1 MSSALFPDMSSALFP
16 CHVVGLVPSSA
27 CANYKKNYKKQYKM
41 NTNIPT
47 NIPTIRCSKCGHQ
60 PSNQSFVPILNHSS
74 LNHSSLNSKFVS
86 SAQLLPIPNAW
97 IHEQHHLHRSNRRP
111 ERMLLQAHHFADVRA
126 HLRRQFSSHAFS
138 EYSTQNYST
147 DNSTMLADIKAS
159 IHTQFPTKFLT
170 RNASKSLSPEI
181 LHDTETLLLIIS
193 MTAVCATIITIFC
206 CFKVCWRSKQTK
218 FLPKTCDSDI

>member
-1 MSSALFPDMSSALFP
+1 MSSALFP

-27 CANYKKNYKKQYKM
+27 CANYKKNYKQNYKS
-41 NTNIPT
+41 NT
-47 NIPTIRCSKCGHQ
+47 NIPTIRCSTCGHQ
-60 PSNQSFVPILNHSS
+60 PSNKSFVPISWNHSSWNHSSWNHSS

-97 IHEQHHLHRSNRRP
+97 IHEQHHLHRSDRRP

-206 CFKVCWRSKQTK
+206 CFKVCWRSKQK
-218 FLPKTCDSDI
+218 PFLPKTCESDI

>member
-1 MSSALFPDMSSALFP
+1 MSSALFP

-47 NIPTIRCSKCGHQ
+47 NIPTIRCSTCGHQ
-60 PSNQSFVPILNHSS
+60 PSNKSFVPISWNHSS
-74 LNHSSLNSKFVS
+74 WNHSSLNSKFVS

-97 IHEQHHLHRSNRRP
+97 IHEQHLLHRSNRRP

-138 EYSTQNYST
+138 E
-147 DNSTMLADIKAS
+147 
-159 IHTQFPTKFLT
+159 
-170 RNASKSLSPEI
+170 SP
-181 LHDTETLLLIIS
+181 LHHD
-193 MTAVCATIITIFC
+193 AN
-206 CFKVCWRSKQTK
+206 RQR
-218 FLPKTCDSDI
+218 

>member
-1 MSSALFPDMSSALFP
+1 MSSALFP

-27 CANYKKNYKKQYKM
+27 CANYKKNYKKNYRR

-47 NIPTIRCSKCGHQ
+47 NIPTIRCSTCGHQ
-60 PSNQSFVPILNHSS
+60 PSNKSFVPISWNHSSWNHSSWNHSS

-86 SAQLLPIPNAW
+86 AAQLLPIPNAW
-97 IHEQHHLHRSNRRP
+97 IHEQHLLHRSNRRP

-138 EYSTQNYST
+138 DYSTQNYST
-147 DNSTMLADIKAS
+147 HNSTMLADIKAS
-159 IHTQFPTKFLT
+159 IHIQFPTKFLT

-181 LHDTETLLLIIS
+181 LHDTETLVLILS
-193 MTAVCATIITIFC
+193 MTAVLCHYYHYILLFQSMLAVQTNEIFA
-206 CFKVCWRSKQTK
+206 KN
-218 FLPKTCDSDI
+218 L